1 MKMIEISKHCS
12 FLSKIISGYTMG
24 IEWPHQFD
32 WLNVASGIV
41 KVDFDVIRYDEN
53 FGYCVPGDDW
63 HGAREESLQEYITE
77 CTRFTYVWCALE
89 SLIDDIKIPP
99 EPVKGK
105 INKICQ
111 YMKDNLKVDDIIIPY
126 EQLLGDLK
134 NILISSDV
142 NEPKILERFNGADHV
157 STHGT
162 GLYVIYKLRNLF
174 VHGDIGLP
182 LPDEGNKATSKYPDV
197 VYISSRIILLSLQM
211 IWLAYYK
218 NSDLRSRI
226 HWNCYLE
233 DEEDEEKEYEY
244 CINEILKNFH
254 LDNPY
259 YSKIIKC

>member
-1 MKMIEISKHCS
+1 
-12 FLSKIISGYTMG
+12 MG

-41 KVDFDVIRYDEN
+41 KVDFDVIRYDKD
-53 FGYCVPGDDW
+53 FGYCGSADDW

-77 CTRFTYVWCALE
+77 LTRFTYVWCALE
-89 SLIDDIKIPP
+89 SLIDDIKTPP
-99 EPVKGK
+99 APVKGK

-111 YMKDNLKVDDIIIPY
+111 YMKDNLKADYIITPY
-126 EQLLGDLK
+126 EQLLSNLN

-142 NEPKILERFNGADHV
+142 YEPEILERFKGADCV

-174 VHGDIGLP
+174 VHGAIGFP
-182 LPDEGNKATSKYPDV
+182 LPDEDNKPTSKYPDV
-197 VYISSRIILLSLQM
+197 VSISSRIILLSLQM
-211 IWLAYYK
+211 IWLAHYK

-226 HWNCYLE
+226 YWDCYLE
-233 DEEDEEKEYEY
+233 DEENEYEY
-244 CINEILKNFH
+244 CISEILRNFH

-259 YSKIIKC
+259 YRKTMKC